1 MKRYPET
8 ALWDEIAFLAYHLH
22 WSFDDLLDLEHRNR
36 TRMVRRITEL
46 DKQTG
51 DRSKTTTS

>member
-46 DKQTG
+46 DKQTR
-51 DRSKTTTS
+51 DRSKTPTG